1 MNTIEFPELYA
12 AATKARIVQ
21 NATTTFFR
29 KFEDAAEILAYINHE
44 HYGNS
49 FLLQMKQS
57 FGDYGKLSEKQVEAI
72 RRIRAKRAERRAER
86 EVQRAEEIKTKGHVG
101 EVKERREF
109 VLTLKSKTG
118 FEYQPQFW
126 GDTGYKDILI
136 FQDADGNEY
145 KYVGLSIPL
154 TIIKQDVPV
163 GCPNFYDVEIGDQ
176 FCFRAT
182 IKAHDNY
189 RGCPQTV
196 LARPANV
203 IITKQEDLPS

>member
-1 MNTIEFPELYA
+1 MNNIEFPELYA
-12 AATKARIVQ
+12 AATKARILK
-21 NATTTFFR
+21 NATTTFLR
-29 KFEDAAEILAYINHE
+29 RFEDAADIIAYINHE
-44 HYGNS
+44 HYGNW
-49 FLLQMKQS
+49 FLLQMRQN
-57 FGDYGKLSEKQVEAI
+57 FEDYGKLSDKQVAAV
-72 RRIRAKRAERRAER
+72 RRIKAKRAERRAER

-101 EVKERREF
+101 EIKERRDF
-109 VLTLKSKTG
+109 VLTLKFKTG

-154 TIIKQDVPV
+154 MIIKDGGRHLTEVQ
-163 GCPNFYDVEIGDQ
+163 IGDQ
-176 FCFRAT
+176 FSFRAT

-189 RGCPQTV
+189 KGCPQTV

-203 IITKQEDLPS
+203 IITKQEELPS

>member
-1 MNTIEFPELYA
+1 MNHIEFPELYA
-12 AATKARIVQ
+12 AATKARIIQ

-29 KFEDAAEILAYINHE
+29 KFEDAAEILAYVNHE

-57 FGDYGKLSEKQVEAI
+57 FEDYGKLSEKQVEAI

-86 EVQRAEEIKTKGHVG
+86 DAERAEAIKTKGHVG

-109 VLTLKSKTG
+109 DLTLKFKAG
-118 FEYQPQFW
+118 FDYQPMFY
-126 GDTGYKDILI
+126 GDPGYKDILI
-136 FQDADGNEY
+136 FEDKDGNEY

-154 TIIKQDVPV
+154 TIVKQDVPT
-163 GCPNFYDVEIGDQ
+163 GCPNITEVKVGDRYT
-176 FCFRAT
+176 FRAT
-182 IKAHDNY
+182 IKAHETY

-203 IITKQEDLPS
+203 IVTPK